1 MDLYFEPQ
9 AEPFKIEVGFFDTIL
24 QIKQQIEKDKGI
36 PVSMQTLIFNGET
49 LADDADVGKCALHHD
64 SNVRL
69 LIAAD
74 FFKNQPVNTEE
85 FSPAPSTV
93 KLHVGVKTPSS
104 YQIRTLQMDA
114 NDTVLKLKERIQEIE
129 SVPMNNSLVV
139 HLLGKELQ
147 DNQML
152 VDCEIF
158 EHSVID
164 VSLRPLPVPVPVK
177 GIGNNNDGG
186 GGVSRKLRVMV
197 QSMCGKRKIPM
208 EVNPSDKVGE
218 LRKELQRL
226 NQQGGQ
232 LPFRLPSEGYLFI
245 CGQNVLDEDK
255 SFLWYQVAR
264 GDTIRMIKGRDAAG
278 RSR

>member
-1 MDLYFEPQ
+1 MELIFEPQ
-9 AEPFKIEVGFFDTIL
+9 AEPFKIEDVWWFHTIL
-24 QIKQQIEKDKGI
+24 EIKHRIEKDKGI
-36 PVSMQTLIFNGET
+36 PVSMQTLIFNGKT
-49 LADDADVGKCALHHD
+49 LPDKANVGKSVLLPD

-74 FFKNQPVNTEE
+74 FFKNLPVNTEE

-93 KLHVGVKTPSS
+93 KLHVNVKTPSS
-104 YQIRTLQMDA
+104 KIRTLQMDA
-114 NDTVLKLKERIQEIE
+114 NDTVLKLKERIQEFQ

-139 HLLGKELQ
+139 SLLGKELQ
-147 DNQML
+147 DSQML
-152 VDCEIF
+152 LDCEIS
-158 EHSVID
+158 EDSVID

-232 LPFRLPSEGYLFI
+232 LPFRLPSEDYLFI

-264 GDTIRMIKGRDAAG
+264 GDTIRMIKGRVAAG

>member
-1 MDLYFEPQ
+1 MDLYFEPR
-9 AEPFKIEVGFFDTIL
+9 AESFKIEVGFFDTIL
-24 QIKQQIEKDKGI
+24 QIKQRIQKHKGI
-36 PVSMQTLIFNGET
+36 PVSMQTLIFDGET
-49 LADDADVGKCALHHD
+49 LPDDGYIQKLVLLHEPH
-64 SNVRL
+64 VQL

-74 FFKNQPVNTEE
+74 FFKNLPVNTEE

-93 KLHVGVKTPSS
+93 ELHVNVKTPSS
-104 YQIRTLQMDA
+104 KIRTLQMDA

-139 HLLGKELQ
+139 RLLGKELQ

-152 VDCEIF
+152 LDCEIF

-197 QSMCGKRKIPM
+197 QSMCGKKKIPM

-218 LRKELQRL
+218 LRKELQQL
-226 NQQGGQ
+226 NQRDQF
-232 LPFRLPSEGYLFI
+232 PLPSEGYFFI
-245 CGQNVLDEDK
+245 CRQNLMHDDK
-255 SFLWYQVAR
+255 SFRSNQVAQ
-264 GDTIRMIKGRDAAG
+264 GDTIEVFRGSVTDG
-278 RSR
+278 DSSSW